1 MGTELLFWS
10 RKMKKTILLIFAI
23 LLSLLILFVACDEHQ
38 GTQQPS
44 GSAEETTADPI
55 ETTYEETTTE
65 ETTTPETEPHVHV
78 FGDWV
83 TVKEPVCTEQ
93 GEQQRVCD
101 CGEIETQNVDALGHT
116 EVIDAA
122 VAPTCTATGLTEG
135 KHCSVCNEVLVAQE
149 TVEKKPA
156 TPFIIIGVAVVVI
169 AAGALV
175 YVFVIRKKKSA

>member
-44 GSAEETTADPI
+44 GSAEETTIDPI

-122 VAPTCTATGLTEG
+122 EEPTCTATGLTEG
-135 KHCSVCNEVLVAQE
+135 KHCSV
-149 TVEKKPA
+149 
-156 TPFIIIGVAVVVI
+156 
-169 AAGALV
+169 
-175 YVFVIRKKKSA
+175 